1 MVPMFL
7 SHSMQ
12 SSAVIVLVDNP
23 FLQIKEPQK
32 KIPLNLIEQLL
43 LCLLVYIS
51 VLSHLLCIQVLL
63 LHDIKPY
70 KTI

>member
-12 SSAVIVLVDNP
+12 SSAVIVLVDTP

-32 KIPLNLIEQLL
+32 KIPLNFIEQLL
-43 LCLLVYIS
+43 LCLLVYMRFKSFAIYS
-51 VLSHLLCIQVLL
+51 SIVLFCYYMI
-63 LHDIKPY
+63 
-70 KTI
+70 